1 MTRLSIGLSSFVLL
15 VVMTAYAGDGSV
27 AGDTERNESGSS
39 AVMSKEEAR
48 RQATREAIQRA
59 VLGGHTQQALAEKRY
74 ESVSHEEISGYIGS
88 WVKLET
94 YFGRKVE
101 GTLKSVDGNILYI
114 DEHLGQ
120 GSASYPIDKTKLSGL
135 KVLR

>member
-1 MTRLSIGLSSFVLL
+1 MKRLSIGLGSVFLL
-15 VVMTAYAGDGSV
+15 MVIAVYAGNDNVTGR
-27 AGDTERNESGSS
+27 TEHSESGTS
-39 AVMSKEEAR
+39 AAMSKEDAH

-59 VLGGHTQQALAEKRY
+59 VLGGHTQQELVEKRY
-74 ESVSHEEISGYIGS
+74 ESVSHEEIAAYVGS

-101 GTLKSVDGNILYI
+101 GTLKSVDGDILYI

>member
-1 MTRLSIGLSSFVLL
+1 MKRLSIGLGSVVLL
-15 VVMTAYAGDGSV
+15 SVIAAYAGNDSGET
-27 AGDTERNESGSS
+27 ATTAAEADTAVNNETS
-39 AVMSKEEAR
+39 R
-48 RQATREAIQRA
+48 REATREAIRRA
-59 VLGGHTQQALAEKRY
+59 VRGDGLPQEKMEKRY
-74 ESVSHEEISGYIGS
+74 QPVSHEEIDRYVGS

-101 GTLKSVDGNILYI
+101 GTLRSVNGNTLYI